1 MARNCG
7 FEETF
12 SCIYWVAMFT
22 ALGPEMIV
30 DKLDTAEF
38 HSASETT
45 RSFDDLAVAAVCMD
59 GTIASANAYKVFH
72 CNSEK

>member
-1 MARNCG
+1 MARNFG

-12 SCIYWVAMFT
+12 SCRYWVAMFT
-22 ALGPEMIV
+22 ASGPEITV

-38 HSASETT
+38 HSASEIT
-45 RSFDDLAVAAVCMD
+45 RSFDDLAVAAVWME
-59 GTIASANAYKVFH
+59 GTSASASAYKVFH